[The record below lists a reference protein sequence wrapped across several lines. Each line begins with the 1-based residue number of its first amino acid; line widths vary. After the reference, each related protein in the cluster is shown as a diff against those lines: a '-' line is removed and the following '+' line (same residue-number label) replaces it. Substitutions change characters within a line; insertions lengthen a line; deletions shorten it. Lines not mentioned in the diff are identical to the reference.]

1 MSLSA
6 KIREQILSS
15 FRTELSEHIQTMNQG
30 LLALEQN
37 KVSGVEREE
46 TLTNIFRA
54 AHSLKGAARAV
65 SVTAIEQLAHAL
77 EDVLGGIQQGEFQLT
92 TGLFTACYR
101 ALDAIETVQAA
112 YEAGQTTPPAEVLE
126 ALVNLDILQK
136 QPASEES
143 NAEPIHPKLE
153 KPTPG
158 TNPIRQGK
166 STGKAMQN
174 GLTNLVEAL
183 AQNNQEE
190 SKEREEQIINPKDK
204 VEVNDPIPTQ
214 SPQKGTVVDETIR
227 VNVSKLD
234 SLMAQLS
241 ELLITKIHADQLLSQ
256 IQQARDFTML
266 WQKEWLVTRNS
277 YNWLERQ
284 DGDLSIPT
292 NAPTHFHKELDKV
305 LEYVNFSQDG
315 LRNLSGIINTLM
327 QQHQSDV
334 MQMSLVIDRLEDEIK
349 RLRMLPLNTITDSFG
364 RMVRDLAQAAGKNV
378 VLEVRGGDVELDKGV
393 LEKIKDPIIHLLRN
407 AVDHGIEL
415 PEKRMEA
422 GKPSQGTIILSAESV
437 GREVAISVTDN
448 GAGLDTNAIRQSA
461 LRRGIAN
468 VQEMT
473 TDELVQ
479 LIYVSGF
486 STSAIITDVSG
497 RGIGLD
503 IVRRNTELLHGEIS
517 VDWKPGVGT
526 RFTLNIPLT
535 LTSSHALLV
544 RASDQWFAISLN
556 TIERILYIQPE
567 DVTSVGGNAT
577 IRFEGQQI
585 MLVRLS
591 NVLELG
597 QSQEIPGDRSVPVVV
612 LSYAARRMAFVVE
625 ELGDEHEVVVKALG
639 KPLVYLGG
647 IAGAHL
653 MGNGSVLLVLNVADL
668 IKLAL
673 RGNYVP
679 VFKSGI
685 IENEIL
691 PSKNQKRSI
700 LIVDD
705 SITTRTLEKNILEA
719 AGYHVRLAVNGMD
732 ALDVIKAEELPDLII
747 SDVVMPRLGGFDLAK
762 RIKSE
767 TRTAKIPLIL
777 VTSLDSPEDK
787 ARGIDSGAD
796 AFIVKSNFDQENL
809 LETIQQLI

>member
-15 FRTELSEHIQTMNQG
+15 FRTELSEHIRAMNQG

-77 EDVLGGIQQGEFQLT
+77 EDVLGGIQRGEFQLT

-101 ALDAIETVQAA
+101 ALDAIQTVQAA

-126 ALVNLDILQK
+126 ALVNLDLLQK
-136 QPASEES
+136 QPALDSS
-143 NAEPIHPKLE
+143 NAEPVIPKAE
-153 KPTPG
+153 KSSPG
-158 TNPIRQGK
+158 NNHFRQGK
-166 STGKAMQN
+166 STDKAMQS

-183 AQNNQEE
+183 VQSDQEE
-190 SKEREEQIINPKDK
+190 SMENEGRIIKLKEKAEIS
-204 VEVNDPIPTQ
+204 DPVPTQ
-214 SPQKGTVVDETIR
+214 FPPTGMVVDETIR

-234 SLMAQLS
+234 ALMAQLS

-256 IQQARDFTML
+256 IQRAHDFAVL

-277 YNWLERQ
+277 YSWLERQ
-284 DGDLSIPT
+284 NGDLTVHT
-292 NAPTHFHKELDKV
+292 NNPTHFHKELAKV
-305 LEYVNFSQDG
+305 LEYVNFSQNG
-315 LRNLSGIINTLM
+315 LRDLSGILNTLM

-334 MQMSLVIDRLEDEIK
+334 MQMSLVIDRLEDDIK

-378 VLEVRGGDVELDKGV
+378 VLEIRGGDVELDKGV

-407 AVDHGIEL
+407 AVDHGIES
-415 PEKRMEA
+415 PEKRIEA
-422 GKPSQGTIILSAESV
+422 GKPSQGTIILSAEAV
-437 GREVAISVTDN
+437 GREIAISVTDD
-448 GAGLDTNAIRQSA
+448 GAGLDTNAIRQAA
-461 LRRGIAN
+461 LRREVAN

-473 TDELVQ
+473 NEELVQ

-486 STSAIITDVSG
+486 STSPIITDVSG

-517 VDWKPGVGT
+517 IDWKPGVGT
-526 RFTLNIPLT
+526 RFTLNLPLT

-544 RASDQWFAISLN
+544 RASDQWFAIPLN

-567 DVTSVGGNAT
+567 DVTSVGTNAT

-591 NVLELG
+591 NVLELY
-597 QSQEIPGDRSVPVVV
+597 QTREIRDGHSVPVVI
-612 LSYAARRMAFVVE
+612 LSYAARRMAFIVE
-625 ELGDEHEVVVKALG
+625 ELGDEQEVVVKALG
-639 KPLVYLGG
+639 KPFVYLGG

-673 RGNYVP
+673 RSGYAP
-679 VFKSGI
+679 IFESGI
-685 IENEIL
+685 IENDKLL
-691 PSKNQKRSI
+691 PKKQKRNI

-719 AGYHVRLAVNGMD
+719 AGYNVRLAIDGMD
-732 ALDVIKAEELPDLII
+732 ALDVIKVGELPDLII
-747 SDVVMPRLGGFDLAK
+747 SDVVMPRLGGFELAK
-762 RIKSE
+762 QIKGE

-787 ARGIDSGAD
+787 ARGIDSGAE